1 MIAEDKKKKTK
12 KNKRPGKRDRE
23 IAKLKAESRDASPS
37 SSTGSVMK
45 QNNECIFGEAG
56 SSDQELSKKIKR
68 AVEEEDDDY
77 DGWKFEVDYNDHF
90 ETPPVAYFDLL
101 PLLEQVAKS
110 CNKAVQDLVIYDPY
124 YCKGQIRGILQEMGL
139 RNVINRNRD
148 FYADI
153 ANDALPPHFD
163 VVVTNPPY
171 SGDHK
176 SRLLA
181 FLSR

>member
-124 YCKGQIRGILQEMGL
+124 VDQDSIIWIGIFRELFLCSAGILSYVMWGGAYKAL
-139 RNVINRNRD
+139 IS
-148 FYADI
+148 FYH
-153 ANDALPPHFD
+153 ALQ
-163 VVVTNPPY
+163 
-171 SGDHK
+171 
-176 SRLLA
+176 
-181 FLSR
+181 